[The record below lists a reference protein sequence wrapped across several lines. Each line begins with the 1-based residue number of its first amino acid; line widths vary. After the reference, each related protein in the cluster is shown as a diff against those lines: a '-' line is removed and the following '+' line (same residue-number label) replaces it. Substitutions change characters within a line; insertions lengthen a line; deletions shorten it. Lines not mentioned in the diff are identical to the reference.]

1 MECSFRD
8 KTFKFCKYMKI
19 KFFKKE
25 NNFKKEK
32 ESLWWNINLY
42 WKLTVSIMFAIFF
55 LAFFFGYYLF
65 MRINKEH
72 SIISVSGTSNQAGTV
87 KKERI
92 DKALQY
98 FSLREQKSKQILN
111 SPAPVIDPSL

>member
-1 MECSFRD
+1 
-8 KTFKFCKYMKI
+8 MKI

-42 WKLTVSIMFAIFF
+42 WELAVCFMFVVVF

-65 MRINKEH
+65 MGINKEP
-72 SIISVSGTSNQAGTV
+72 IIMSSSGTSNQIQII

-92 DKALQY
+92 EKALQY